1 MRLCVYVSMRLCV
14 DVSLVQSNTKV
25 VLEFGV
31 WSVYVSMRRALVQSN
46 TKVVLEFGVWSVY

>member
-1 MRLCVYVSMRLCV
+1 MRLCV